1 MALCKENRLTDT
13 IVIRIASP
21 LFRYALAGL
30 TTETVALRLC
40 GAVLFIETVGTVTGE
55 RRMNLVRFSAKFSLW
70 KLSLYQ
76 NSF

>member
-40 GAVLFIETVGTVTGE
+40 GAVLFIETVETVTGE
-55 RRMNLVRFSAKFSLW
+55 RMSLVRLRGTCGNQAP
-70 KLSLYQ
+70 
-76 NSF
+76 